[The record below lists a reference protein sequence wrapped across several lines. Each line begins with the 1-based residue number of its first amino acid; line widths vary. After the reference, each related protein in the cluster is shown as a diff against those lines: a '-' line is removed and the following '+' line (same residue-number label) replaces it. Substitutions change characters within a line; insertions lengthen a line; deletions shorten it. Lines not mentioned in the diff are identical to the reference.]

1 MSMSSTGFD
10 LIAVVDWSAAASPGP
25 VRPKKDRVWLAWGT
39 ASERPPPVYCRT
51 RNDCLEHLEAL
62 VRRTGGNALVAWDF
76 PFGYPAESGLGG
88 GREIASRLAELIEDG
103 PRDRN
108 NRFAVADGFNRAL
121 GSDSGPFWA
130 RPASAAAE
138 AVPERKPD
146 FTRFAF
152 PEWRIVERHAR
163 QQAARTMTGADWD
176 GTWLAA
182 VVTGERR
189 SASDRAAFREVAAR
203 LHLAEIREGLWMRP
217 DDRPGTRDGHPIVDA
232 QATWFRTIRPDD
244 PDVLVAAFGLD
255 AWAERAR
262 ALLDEIRRW
271 QPALDRHD
279 VAALG
284 ETFVVDAD
292 VLRHLVADPELPA
305 TLLPP
310 EWPGPAIREAFA
322 AFDRAFKATWRDWY
336 QSFQTS

>member
-1 MSMSSTGFD
+1 MIASTLLG
-10 LIAVVDWSAAASPGP
+10 VD
-25 VRPKKDRVWLAWGT
+25 
-39 ASERPPPVYCRT
+39 PPRLPA
-51 RNDCLEHLEAL
+51 LAL
-62 VRRTGGNALVAWDF
+62 VRSGELFGLSEGATRTAL
-76 PFGYPAESGLGG
+76 
-88 GREIASRLAELIEDG
+88 SRMAANGEV
-103 PRDRN
+103 
-108 NRFAVADGFNRAL
+108 VADDAHYAL
-121 GSDSGPFWA
+121 SGA
-130 RPASAAAE
+130 LL
-138 AVPERKPD
+138 
-146 FTRFAF
+146 
-152 PEWRIVERHAR
+152 ERHAR
-163 QQAARTMTGADWD
+163 QQAARTVTGADWD

-182 VVTGERR
+182 VVTGDRR

-217 DDRPGTRDGHPIVDA
+217 DDRPGARDGHPIVDA

-262 ALLDEIRRW
+262 TLLAEIRRW
-271 QPALDRHD
+271 QPALDRRD

-292 VLRHLVADPELPA
+292 VLRHLVADPELP
-305 TLLPP
+305 TSLLPP